1 MRPLT
6 MRGFLL
12 AVDLALLV
20 LVDLAFLGI
29 EELEINCARPKF
41 SNRNRGLAKDM
52 WSVAKLH
59 FN

>member
-1 MRPLT
+1 

-52 WSVAKLH
+52 WSVAKLQ
-59 FN
+59 NN